1 MATFI
6 KRKLIHVDGPEAE
19 DLVQEALEGLGKD
32 WIVFWQYRFENLQS
46 RRTRFCEIDFVV
58 WNREYG
64 VFVLEVKGGMWKF
77 ENGHSLALRDQQ
89 WLADFPF
96 EQALDNSM
104 GLLRALKSSY
114 RNLKFGESQFHTIV
128 LMPDVVISGSLPPG
142 VSESQLVD
150 RRGLPY
156 LEEILRNR
164 ASGSSA
170 SKLTEGQCDRLK
182 EYFSASPQVSTVDDA
197 AWRGL
202 TQEQRRLERTIL
214 AGFNGQLSRN
224 QNLVLE
230 DLNEQHRVV
239 VLGSAGTGKS
249 LIALLYAIER
259 SRMDASFASILI
271 CHRISVRRMLLDL
284 FSQQPDA
291 SSLRVKIESWSTL
304 VEENGEGESVD
315 PSSSILRF
323 EEQFGPFNAVVV
335 DEAQEFSEDQML
347 QLELLCE
354 MPGVSQY
361 LLFAD
366 PFQASGYLTSGEADE
381 AWKPPFKAEL
391 LYLDSNWRNAT
402 SIAEFAFRYYPLPQP
417 GFALESP
424 GDTAVIE
431 SSDVVKSMLLET
443 DRLQAEGFPLA
454 SILAVFVGC
463 PQNISF
469 DYRDRFQ
476 SKFRTRPYGVGER
489 TPKSQIVP
497 RFGMARQV
505 QGLESEAVV
514 MGVFCSLDAS
524 TLSRDDRR
532 DLYVGAS
539 RAKAVLRVVH
549 QA

>member
-6 KRKLIHVDGPEAE
+6 KRKLFHVDSPDAE
-19 DLVQEALEGLGKD
+19 DLIQGALEGLSKD
-32 WIVFWQYRFENLQS
+32 WFVYWQYRFENQDS

-58 WNREYG
+58 WNREHG
-64 VFVLEVKGGMWKF
+64 VFILEVKGGMWKF
-77 ENGHSLALRDQQ
+77 EGGHSLALRDQQ
-89 WLADFPF
+89 WVADFPF

-104 GLLRALKSSY
+104 GLLRSLKASY
-114 RNLKFGESQFHTIV
+114 RNLRFGESQFHTMV
-128 LMPDVVISGSLPPG
+128 LMPDVVISGSSPPG

-156 LEEILRNR
+156 LEEILKSRTI
-164 ASGSSA
+164 GSSSA
-170 SKLTEGQCDRLK
+170 KLTEGQFDRLK
-182 EYFSASPQVSTVDDA
+182 EHFSASPEVSTIDDG

-214 AGFNGQLSRN
+214 AGFTGQLSRN
-224 QNLVLE
+224 QKLVLE
-230 DLNEQHRVV
+230 DLNDQHRVV

-259 SRMDASFASILI
+259 SRKDVSFSSVLI

-284 FSQQPDA
+284 FEQQPDA

-304 VEENGEGESVD
+304 VEENDGTDAID
-315 PSSSILRF
+315 PASGILRF
-323 EEQFGPFNAVVV
+323 EEQFGPFNAIII

-354 MPGVSQY
+354 MPEVGQY

-366 PFQASGYLTSGEADE
+366 PFQASGYLASGSAVEE
-381 AWKPPFKAEL
+381 WKPPFDAEF

-402 SIAEFAFRYYPLPQP
+402 SIAEFAFRYYPLTQP

-424 GDTAVIE
+424 GDTEIIE
-431 SSDVVKSMLLET
+431 TSDVVKGMLLET

-454 SILAVFVGC
+454 SIMAVFVGC

-476 SKFRTRPYGVGER
+476 SKFRIRPYGVGER
-489 TPKSQIVP
+489 SPGSKGVP

-514 MGVFCSLDAS
+514 LGVFCSLDAS
-524 TLSRDDRR
+524 TLSQDDRR

-539 RAKAVLRVVH
+539 RAKAILRVVH
-549 QA
+549 QV